1 VAGKSWAQKM
11 DRPVTPVVKPLAR
24 RFAGHQ
30 PGELMLIST
39 PREIR
44 ARIRRLRPGTATTM
58 AEFRDRLAK
67 GAGADF
73 TCPLSSGIFLR
84 IVAEDAL
91 ESMHEGAAIDEITP
105 FWRAIEPESAL
116 AGKLSC
122 GADFITRQRRRELH

>member
-1 VAGKSWAQKM
+1 
-11 DRPVTPVVKPLAR
+11 
-24 RFAGHQ
+24 
-30 PGELMLIST
+30 
-39 PREIR
+39 
-44 ARIRRLRPGTATTM
+44 M